1 MADSNEALS
10 KKFLNY
16 LDNKQYKRL
25 QFEADMIGDI
35 EDQHPLIMFYYASS
49 IYLDETSKDKAQLM
63 SQKLFGKVYQSN
75 KHLQSLYNM
84 IAVSFKTKVFRDVL
98 PLALKAY
105 EKDDKDVILLE
116 GLARIHFSLNN
127 RKESHK
133 YFRKLYSML
142 PNKKEGRLPFISSLN
157 YTSGIKQ
164 EDYLKEC
171 LIYADIVEKKLDI
184 KNDKFKFDRESSDKI
199 KISFL
204 SADFKIHSVSHFLK
218 DVLKKID
225 KSIFE
230 IHLISNL
237 KITSQD
243 NMSEELKKIVY
254 KWHDVE
260 DYSDNDLTNYLRS
273 YKFDILFDLS
283 GFTNGNRFEVLARRC
298 ANIQI
303 EWLGY
308 NNSLGAKNIDYL
320 ITDKNLIK
328 TNEHK
333 FYKEKILYL
342 PNIWNALSP
351 PIQLPNIEKKINK
364 NISDFTFC
372 SFNNFQKISDRT
384 IEVWSKILKE
394 TKSKLLLKNSL
405 LGGDDLK
412 NNVLNKFIDSGV
424 AKNQIIFLEKEK
436 TILDHLK
443 LYNRADVALDT
454 FPYPGVTTTYEAI
467 LMGLPV
473 LTMRGFNFNSRCGE
487 SILKNIKMDD
497 LIAHDDEDYFDKAIS
512 LTRKKDIDNSY
523 GINLRNKALSSP
535 LFDTAQFTKDFEELI
550 TNVYKKNQ

>member
-1 MADSNEALS
+1 MSDLNQDLA

-16 LDNKQYKRL
+16 LDTKQYKRL
-25 QFEADMIGDI
+25 QFEADMLGNI
-35 EDQHPLIMFYYASS
+35 EDQQPLIVFYYASS
-49 IYLDETSKDKAQLM
+49 IYLDETSNDKELLI
-63 SQKLFGKVYQSN
+63 SQMLFGKVYQSN
-75 KHLQSLYNM
+75 KKHLQSLYNM
-84 IAVSFKTKVFRDVL
+84 IAVSFKTKVFKDVL
-98 PLALKAY
+98 LLASKDY
-105 EKDDKDVILLE
+105 EKNDKDVILIE
-116 GLARIHFSLNN
+116 GLARIHFALNN

-133 YFRKLYSML
+133 YFRKLYSIL
-142 PNKKEGRLPFISSLN
+142 PKKKEGRLPFISSLN
-157 YTSGIKQ
+157 YTSGITQ

-171 LIYADIVEKKLDI
+171 LAYTDFVEKKLDI
-184 KNDKFKFDRESSDKI
+184 KNDTFKFDRENSDKI

-204 SADFKIHSVSHFLK
+204 SADFKIHSVTHFLK

-237 KITSQD
+237 KPTSQD
-243 NMSEELKKIVY
+243 DMSEELKKIVY

-273 YKFDILFDLS
+273 FKFDILFDLS
-283 GFTNGNRFEVLARRC
+283 GFTTGNRFEVLARRC
-298 ANIQI
+298 AKIQI

-328 TNEHK
+328 KDEHK

-342 PNIWNALSP
+342 PNIWNALSRP
-351 PIQLPNIEKKINK
+351 VQLPDIKNKINK
-364 NISDFTFC
+364 NSSDFTFC

-405 LGGDDLK
+405 KGGDDLK
-412 NNVLNKFIDSGV
+412 NNVLNKFINSGV
-424 AKNQIIFLEKEK
+424 TQNQIIVLEKEK
-436 TILDHLK
+436 NILDHLL
-443 LYNRADVALDT
+443 LYNSADVALDT
-454 FPYPGVTTTYEAI
+454 FPYPGVTTSYEAI

-487 SILKNIKMDD
+487 SILKNIKMSD
-497 LIAHDDEDYFDKAIS
+497 LIANDDDDYFNKAIS
-512 LTRKKDIDNSY
+512 LTKNMDLANQY

-535 LFDTAQFTKDFEELI
+535 LFDTDKFTKDFEKLI
-550 TNVYKKNQ
+550 KEVYK